1 MDRNCGPKFPG
12 TKNHEAS
19 GAAMPFFGWKA
30 SVYRPP
36 IMGMLGQGLRQG
48 EDTRRN
54 LKTLSLFISDFAS
67 LHAFIARKSC
77 NVEVRGNLLNNL
89 LGKIKGFRFW
99 QTWIQ
104 ISVQAFWTV
113 GKTLF
118 SSKRIRD
125 IK

>member
-1 MDRNCGPKFPG
+1 MAWKFPG

-19 GAAMPFFGWKA
+19 GAAMAFFGREA

-36 IMGMLGQGLRQG
+36 IVGMFGQGLRQG
-48 EDTRRN
+48 EHSHRN
-54 LKTLSLFISDFAS
+54 LKPLSLFVSDFAS
-67 LHAFIARKSC
+67 LHAFIARKLW
-77 NVEVRGNLLNNL
+77 NVEARGNLLNNL
-89 LGKIKGFRFW
+89 LGKSKGFRFW
-99 QTWIQ
+99 QTRIQ

-118 SSKRIRD
+118 SSNRISD